1 MCGKLWRLGVI
12 VLAAGVFAGCK
23 TNNTVQ
29 NTKPPDPL
37 CRCKIPVEGKPR
49 DADAE
54 VTTHLDP
61 PPPPL
66 PGREGGIVVR
76 QPAPLGAPRPL
87 QVGFDQPE

>member
-1 MCGKLWRLGVI
+1 MRGKLWRLGVI

-23 TNNTVQ
+23 NSNTVQ
-29 NTKPPDPL
+29 QTKHPDPL

-66 PGREGGIVVR
+66 PGRDAAIAR
-76 QPAPLGAPRPL
+76 QRVPLGAPRPL
-87 QVGFDQPE
+87 QVGLDRPE